1 MTLEKALSYTID
13 NEGIEIFS
21 EARLK
26 NYLNDLQAYD
36 TPAVKR
42 IISTMIDEGYMSK
55 IQVSLSNG
63 DYELQFNDLANR
75 LVQVE
80 GFQSDLVKYVMDCLL
95 YAVNKTSNAPVIPQ
109 QKVET
114 NKPLIKKTKTTRNN
128 LNVIQT
134 TGNYIVEFN
143 GKSYELDETQFK
155 AIMRKKDMPADRL
168 EVWLNSYVE
177 ENN

>member
-1 MTLEKALSYTID
+1 MTLEKALSYAID
-13 NEGIEIFS
+13 NEGIGMIS
-21 EARLK
+21 DPKLK

-55 IQVSLSNG
+55 IQSSLSNG

-80 GFQSDLVKYVMDCLL
+80 GFQSELVKYVMDCFL
-95 YAVNKTSNAPVIPQ
+95 YVAHKSSNVPVIPQ
-109 QKVET
+109 QQVET
-114 NKPLIKKTKTTRNN
+114 KKPLAKKTKGVKNN
-128 LNVIQT
+128 LKVKKNTGCCLVELNGQT
-134 TGNYIVEFN
+134 Y
-143 GKSYELDETQFK
+143 KLDETQFK
-155 AIMRKKDMPADRL
+155 AIMRKKDMPAERL